1 MHGYHPLLSIHAK
14 TLIIVSYLYI
24 RSNAEFNIMAE
35 ELKQKGNEL
44 YKQQKYH
51 EAIEQYSKGLEVSK
65 DDPIIL
71 SNRSA
76 TYWKLGDYKNALSDA
91 QHCIQ
96 VKPSWVKGY
105 LRKTVALNC
114 LKNYQ
119 QAKDTAI
126 VGFSFNDLRLTK
138 DFVSEWLKASRAQV
152 DVDISGR
159 LLSIPYCHFY
169 PDGIDLINN
178 KYCEILLSVIVPL
191 MPSQSKGVLGISHDD
206 MSKCLHTIV
215 QLIENFLAEFK
226 QQDCQILLEWK
237 DKVIIDVDTF
247 NLKSQAELL
256 GSLDEKSL
264 ALASWLQNELH
275 EALVPVV
282 APTIL
287 LAVLAFLSRSF
298 CLRCMNAGPFTLEYL
313 AHACLAFFEDCIFS
327 KPMYISTY
335 IEVLFLILYS
345 YGSVEIWT
353 ADMLQLVQ
361 VTIVKI
367 QRLMEDMPKSI
378 KNYDIHMKE
387 YSDNLSV
394 FLDMKINQI
403 SDSQFSHNPAGTASD
418 LEQILLVECVE
429 DPIKA
434 RKDVEEH
441 LQDITTREAMPEAEN
456 KGIVLDAQNLFF
468 MTSIFIKLG
477 DVEKGL
483 KVYEKGFSF
492 ATSIIMNL
500 VENNIITLEEVAT
513 VITSLR
519 HFALCGASFLSKSHP
534 KAACDA
540 FIKWKSLYS
549 EAYSILLRLGLR
561 ANNRA
566 LFQLFSDPIIQQ
578 EQMKAFQF
586 HQLSEKIFCKK
597 YFPHVL
603 HALMAQSHDQIIASL
618 NSTDIVLDYIFDIF
632 HPDFD
637 PKVQQRNNPV
647 CYVYVLEKLSEPKIF
662 EIDIAP
668 IHEMFSDQVGKLV
681 SFDEIEALC
690 SSLAKV
696 IFPPDICKIL
706 NNKRVKR
713 LLICLDSYLH
723 DLPLEACPWNDSESE
738 DIVRLCQRFDIVR
751 LSSPR
756 ELLQENIVASMRLI
770 FNPSLELSHRPNILD
785 VAEVLKATK
794 SAKLEALPIS
804 IETLIDKAVAWCG
817 HTGDSLLHQ
826 AERLAT
832 LSYECE
838 NQLCL
843 SSSLLQ
849 AMQHS
854 VSKNNEKI
862 KSRAEEFKLQASG
875 KLNLPTFSL
884 NTKCYLVGNPNFKLG
899 SGSSHAEESVG
910 WISSLVSI
918 FGLAKP
924 KEPTIIVDDLP
935 ETQREID
942 TVKYLL
948 SLSSYLNLQEPLIE
962 DDATMSNVLSLE
974 SPFILHIATHGH
986 LKSTIHTQAWKSYWS
1001 DTSTALLL
1009 AGAETYLNEDYS
1021 KLNFHINVG
1030 CLTPAAVCAINLEGT
1045 RLTFLSACKSGVG
1058 SKPFHETAESILQ
1071 AFRGA
1076 GAQTVISTL
1085 WNVDYDNTTAD
1096 FASFF
1101 YNHLIEDPKSSPS
1114 HALTLT
1120 KKHLIE
1126 KKESFSVYAAFTC
1139 TGLDQPLCPAAITEA
1154 QSIEMVGK

>member
-1 MHGYHPLLSIHAK
+1 
-14 TLIIVSYLYI
+14 
-24 RSNAEFNIMAE
+24 MAE

-51 EAIEQYSKGLEVSK
+51 DAIEQYNKALEVSK

-76 TYWKLGDYKNALSDA
+76 TYWKLGDYENSLSDA
-91 QHCIQ
+91 QHCIE

-119 QAKDTAI
+119 EAKDTAI
-126 VGFSFNDLRLTK
+126 IGFSFNDLRLTK

-152 DVDISGR
+152 DVDING
-159 LLSIPYCHFY
+159 LVLSKPYCHFY
-169 PDGIDLINN
+169 PDGIDLIND
-178 KYCEILLSVIVPL
+178 KYCEILLSIIVPL

-206 MSKCLHTIV
+206 MSKCLHSIV
-215 QLIENFLAEFK
+215 QVIENFLAEFK
-226 QQDCQILLEWK
+226 QQHCQILLEWK
-237 DKVIIDVDTF
+237 DKVIIDVDAF

-264 ALASWLQNELH
+264 ALASWLHNELH
-275 EALVPVV
+275 EALVPVI

-287 LAVLAFLSRSF
+287 LAVLVFLSRSF
-298 CLRCMNAGPFTLEYL
+298 CLRCMNASPFTLEYL
-313 AHACLAFFEDCIFS
+313 AHACLAFFEDCIFN

-335 IEVLFLILYS
+335 IEALFLILYS

-353 ADMLQLVQ
+353 AEMLQLVQ

-367 QRLMEDMPKSI
+367 QRLMEDMPKNT

-418 LEQILLVECVE
+418 LEHILLVECVE
-429 DPIKA
+429 DPVKA
-434 RKDVEEH
+434 RKDAEEH
-441 LQDITTREAMPEAEN
+441 LRDITTRETMPEAEN
-456 KGIVLDAQNLFF
+456 EAIVLDAQNLFF
-468 MTSIFIKLG
+468 IASIFIKLG
-477 DVEKGL
+477 DLEKGL

-492 ATSIIMNL
+492 ATSIVMHLIEDDVIN
-500 VENNIITLEEVAT
+500 LEEVAA

-519 HFALCGASFLSKSHP
+519 HFALCGASFLSKSYP
-534 KAACDA
+534 KVACDA
-540 FIKWKSLYS
+540 FIKWKNVYS

-566 LFQLFSDPIIQQ
+566 LFQLLSDPIIQQ

-586 HQLSEKIFCKK
+586 HQISEKIFCKK
-597 YFPHVL
+597 YFPHVF
-603 HALMAQSHDQIIASL
+603 HALMGQSHDEIIASL

-632 HPDFD
+632 HPEFD
-637 PKVQQRNNPV
+637 PKVQQRNDPV
-647 CYVYVLEKLSEPKIF
+647 CYVCVLEKLSAPKIF
-662 EIDIAP
+662 KIDISP

-681 SFDEIEALC
+681 SFDEVEALC

-696 IFPPDICKIL
+696 IFPSDVCKIL
-706 NNKRVKR
+706 NNKSVER

-723 DLPLEACPWNDSESE
+723 DLPLEACPWIDSESE
-738 DIVRLCQRFDIVR
+738 DIIQLCQRFDIVR

-756 ELLQENIVASMRLI
+756 ELLQENVVASMRLI
-770 FNPSLELSHRPNILD
+770 FNPSLELSHQPNILD
-785 VAEVLKATK
+785 VTKVLKATK
-794 SAKLEALPIS
+794 SAKLETLPIS
-804 IETLIDKAVAWCG
+804 IETLIDKAIAWCG
-817 HTGDSLLHQ
+817 HTGDSLLHE
-826 AERLAT
+826 AERLRT
-832 LSYECE
+832 LSYDYE

-843 SSSLLQ
+843 SPSLLQ

-854 VSKNNEKI
+854 VSKNKEKI

-899 SGSSHAEESVG
+899 SGSGHVEESVG

-924 KEPTIIVDDLP
+924 KEPTITVDHLP
-935 ETQREID
+935 DTQKEID
-942 TVKYLL
+942 TVKHLL
-948 SLSSYLNLQEPLIE
+948 SLNSDLNLQEPFIE
-962 DDATMSNVLSLE
+962 DDATMSNVLSFE
-974 SPFILHIATHGH
+974 SPFILHIATHGY
-986 LKSTIHTQAWKSYWS
+986 LKSNIHTQVWKSYWS

-1009 AGAETYLNEDYS
+1009 AGAETYLNGDYS

-1085 WNVDYDNTTAD
+1085 WNVDDKATAE
-1096 FASFF
+1096 FASLF
-1101 YNHLIEDPKSSPS
+1101 YSHLMKDSKNCPS
-1114 HALTLT
+1114 CVLALT
-1120 KKHLIE
+1120 KRHLIE
-1126 KKESFSVYAAFTC
+1126 KNESFSVYAAFTC
-1139 TGLDQPLCPAAITEA
+1139 TGLDQPLHPAGITEA
-1154 QSIEMVGK
+1154 QSIEMVSE